1 MNSIGERIIFLR
13 ENMDMPQV
21 KLAAK
26 IGITK
31 MTLYKYEKNI
41 CEPKG
46 EIIARLADVLN
57 TSADFIL
64 GRTAD
69 SAPVKTTDIE
79 QKSKMRENELLKKFR
94 NLNDVNKARIEERIE
109 ALSESQTRQ

>member
-13 ENMDMPQV
+13 ENMDLPQV

-69 SAPVKTTDIE
+69 SAPIKTTDTE
-79 QKSKMRENELLKKFR
+79 QNAKIRENEIVHKFR
-94 NLNDVNKARIEERIE
+94 NLTEINQAKIEERIE
-109 ALSESQTRQ
+109 ILLETQNQQ